1 MTRRGPAPLIGITCE
16 AVFPDAGRSTYDLV
30 CDHRYAEAVKDA
42 GGHPVLLPIAYR
54 KAILRRYLEGIDG
67 LVIVGGDDVDPRLY
81 DEEPLPSTHV
91 IFQQRTTFET
101 WLYRAG
107 KERRL
112 PILAI
117 CYGMQLINGLEGGTL
132 HQELP
137 SVKRPLRIDHRGARR
152 HRHRVRILDATRLG
166 ASTEMTRAVV
176 ATEHHQ
182 AVRDLAPGFVACAV
196 ADDGV
201 IEAIENPDLPHVL
214 AVQWHPERTR
224 RSLLTRRL
232 FRSFMGLAGAYREGT
247 PLLPYRVVTAASSR
261 PPPARRPR

>member
-1 MTRRGPAPLIGITCE
+1 MIDRARAPLFGEGPRGP
-16 AVFPDAGRSTYDLV
+16 YDLV

-81 DEEPLPSTHV
+81 GEEALPTTQV
-91 IFQQRTTFET
+91 IFSRRTTFET

-112 PILAI
+112 PILGI
-117 CYGMQLINGLEGGTL
+117 CYGMQLINVLEGGTL
-132 HQELP
+132 YQDLP
-137 SVKRPLRIDHRGARR
+137 PRKGAPRVDHRGARR
-152 HRHRVRILDATRLG
+152 RRHRVRIL
-166 ASTEMTRAVV
+166 ASTQLAARAQMTRALV

-182 AVRDLAPGFVACAV
+182 GVRDLAPGFIPCAT

-201 IEAIENPDLPHVL
+201 IEAIESPELPQVL

-224 RSLLTRRL
+224 ASLLTRRL
-232 FRSFMGLAGAYREGT
+232 FRTFVALASTYRDG
-247 PLLPYRVVTAASSR
+247 SGQ
-261 PPPARRPR
+261 RRL

>member
-1 MTRRGPAPLIGITCE
+1 MIDRARAPLVGITCE
-16 AVFPDAGRSTYDLV
+16 AVFAEDGGGAYDLV

-54 KAILRRYLEGIDG
+54 KAMLRRYLEGIDG
-67 LVIVGGDDVDPRLY
+67 LVIVGGDDVDPSLY
-81 DEEPLPSTHV
+81 GEEPLPTTQV
-91 IFQQRTTFET
+91 IFGRRTTFET

-112 PILAI
+112 PIFGI
-117 CYGMQLINGLEGGTL
+117 CYGMQLINVLEGGTL

-137 SVKRPLRIDHRGARR
+137 RRKDLPRVDHRGARR
-152 HRHRVRILDATRLG
+152 RRHRVRIV
-166 ASTEMTRAVV
+166 ASTQLAERTRMQRAIV

-182 AVRDLAPGFVACAV
+182 GVRDLAPGFIPCAT

-201 IEAIENPDLPHVL
+201 IEAIESPELPQVL

-224 RSLLTRRL
+224 GSLLTRRL
-232 FRSFMGLAGAYREGT
+232 FRIFVELAAAYRDGSGG
-247 PLLPYRVVTAASSR
+247 P
-261 PPPARRPR
+261 RRL

>member
-1 MTRRGPAPLIGITCE
+1 MTRAPARSALAPVIGITCE
-16 AVFPDAGRSTYDLV
+16 AVFADGASSYDLV

-81 DEEPLPSTHV
+81 GEEPLATTRV
-91 IFQQRTTFET
+91 IYEKRTTFET

-107 KERRL
+107 TERRL
-112 PILAI
+112 PILGI
-117 CYGMQLINGLEGGTL
+117 CYGMQLINVLEGGTL

-137 SVKRPLRIDHRGARR
+137 RRGRPPSVDHRGARR
-152 HRHRVRILDATRLG
+152 RRHRVRIVGETRLHARTAMG
-166 ASTEMTRAVV
+166 RALV

-182 AVRDLAPGFVACAV
+182 GVRDLAPGFVACAL
-196 ADDGV
+196 ADDGIV
-201 IEAIENPDLPHVL
+201 EAIESPERPHVL

-232 FRSFMGLAGAYREGT
+232 FRSFIELAAAYREGS
-247 PLLPYRVVTAASSR
+247 AAR
-261 PPPARRPR
+261 AF